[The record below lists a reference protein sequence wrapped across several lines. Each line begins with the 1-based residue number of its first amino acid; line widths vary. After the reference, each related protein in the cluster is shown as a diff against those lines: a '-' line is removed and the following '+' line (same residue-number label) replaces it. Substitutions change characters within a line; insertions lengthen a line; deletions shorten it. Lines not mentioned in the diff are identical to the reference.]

1 MKKSQNMQTFQLGK
15 FLNSTLAGYKRYA
28 QQKNIEFTPVTDFVF
43 DITLAGN
50 KAKIRSL
57 LSNALK
63 NTFDHSGAT
72 SVVFSIRQ
80 LLASQTTTLIEF
92 CLETNGSVSVAPEKF
107 SYFRS
112 LVASRAEIEGLK
124 GKSEFII
131 SPNNGSIF
139 KFIIGFTLT
148 PTGNDLPNSDFS
160 LLEGRKILVVDD
172 NENNRVAL
180 LDFLEGEGA
189 QCTAESSGTKAIAL
203 LEKNNLYDLIIL
215 DILMPQMDGFETAA
229 YIRKQLKNN
238 TPIIAIPAR
247 NKIWMPLRCKEVGIN
262 NFINKPFAANR
273 LLSLINSTLPPVV
286 VDDPVALM
294 KIA

>member
-1 MKKSQNMQTFQLGK
+1 MQTFQLGK
-15 FLNSTLAGYKRYA
+15 FLGRNLAEYKTYA
-28 QQKNIEFTPVTDFVF
+28 QQKNIEFTLVTDFVF
-43 DITLAGN
+43 DITLVGN

-63 NTFDHSGAT
+63 NTFDHSGAG

-80 LLASQTTTLIEF
+80 LLRTQTTTLIEF
-92 CLETNGSVSVAPEKF
+92 CLETNGSVSAAPEKF

-112 LVASRAEIEGLK
+112 LVANRVAIEELK
-124 GKSEFII
+124 GKSEFVVA
-131 SPNNGSIF
+131 PDKGSVF
-139 KFIIGFTLT
+139 KFIIGFELAA
-148 PTGNDLPNSDFS
+148 TGNDVPNSDFL

-172 NENNRVAL
+172 NDNNRAAL
-180 LDFLEGEGA
+180 LRFLEGEGA
-189 QCTAESSGTKAIAL
+189 QCNAASNGTKAIEL
-203 LEKNNLYDLIIL
+203 LEKNNRFDLILL

-247 NKIWMPLRCKEVGIN
+247 NKIWMPLRCKEAGIDN
-262 NFINKPFAANR
+262 LINKPFAANQ
-273 LLSLINSTLPPVV
+273 LLSLINSTLPPLA
-286 VDDPVALM
+286 VDHTVALM